1 MDMTAFP
8 FVNYNITLEGTPTGA
23 VTNRPVTGVAVD
35 TNNIE
40 VVHGDKLN
48 LTGLKVTVKYSANA
62 AEDKVYTYKP
72 DAADTANATPWIV
85 GDVAAA
91 TPERVA
97 APADVTVTWGTSAG
111 ASVAASHD
119 TVTRLDD
126 TNKGTLADAG
136 NKAKTATVVVHP
148 TTGTDAT
155 GTIKILPRQ
164 FTMTVTGQKTKV
176 YDGTNTVADA
186 TGLTVTPGNLLAK
199 TDSATGYDDVSV
211 QAVTYTYD
219 SVDGAVTTANAETGK
234 HPALK
239 VGEVTL
245 TGADAQFYAAPA
257 ENLAETII
265 NTTEGIIT
273 PRRVKV
279 TDITAAISDS
289 IGVVGGKLEAI
300 TDYDVSDEEGYNA
313 VVTGQQI
320 PIDVVYTYVN
330 PNSLTTDVKF
340 GNTHEQTKISDS
352 APAYKSNYIFDFAIP
367 DKQVTR
373 VQGEVSAITVDGPAK
388 KQYNHGDK
396 LDLTGTTISV
406 TFGETGN
413 STKDVYTYNDA
424 DNTWTLTKFVND
436 VEDTDAKQ
444 TGVALPPELK
454 LNLGTTAVNSSPE
467 TDADKTTVKF
477 AHNGSAITATYTKDE
492 ASITSTPKDDD
503 KLKVDPKVINVTV
516 SVKEGEA
523 ISQVYDK
530 PAALTEENLAKL
542 AITPDA
548 DILEQ
553 LIPEDRET
561 VTVSRGT
568 LGASFVTEDASDTP
582 VGIKLNS
589 PYITLSD
596 PDSYKINYIDEA
608 EGTITKRP
616 AKVIATAVP
625 PYSEDIGP
633 VVDIVS
639 YRTEGF
645 VGDYQPVV
653 TWKGTYDLTSD
664 PLTVDLT
671 TQQSVD
677 EDTLKNYD
685 VTFEPATME
694 GRLSEKHAEEITII
708 KQPKF
713 VEDAKEDKP
722 EHSDKIE
729 DIGDLEGFEI
739 HVKYNDGTEEDFTYS
754 GGTWNTTDED
764 GTLVPVEGNPPGTRI
779 VWDNTNEDVSGDK
792 PVIRNK
798 ENTITVVSDTN
809 PEVKDTTEPIEVD
822 KKSVVVRAAGAP
834 TKMYDGTVAIPEDQ
848 AAAII
853 YTVEGVLES
862 EDVSV
867 TAVPVFNGE
876 HVSVEGPKGILFTDV
891 VLSGEDA
898 DNYTVVP
905 ADEITD
911 TLGELIPRIMGTIT
925 PRPLVVDIT
934 APTKSK
940 SAKTEVSVS
949 GVGTAT
955 SLTTKG
961 RYALAEG
968 SNTIIDGDEVTLSY
982 TTSYVST
989 AKAADPADV
998 VLPTDVAIDGVDEAV
1013 NDYTVTV
1020 NSITGKV
1027 TSGGGGG
1034 GGGGGGTTVKTTP
1047 TPTPT
1052 VEPTVEP
1059 TEKPSSGGTATPTP
1073 KPEYEKTDSLITKTM
1088 LNPYI
1093 IGYDDYVFGPEL
1105 PISREELAAIF
1116 ARLIANNMYMDQD
1129 YDTSFPDV
1137 PEKWSKAYIGYLEG
1151 FNVVTGYE
1159 DGTFRPE
1166 NYITRA
1172 EMAVMMAKAEG
1183 YDISDYVGPDEIGF
1197 PDVDEGYC
1205 SWAGKAIKILSDMGI
1220 MEGYPDGSFKPG
1232 QPITRAETV
1241 ATVNRVL
1248 ADMEVANIE
1257 VLPSDVTDS
1266 HWAYNDIVFAMNHRI
1281 LKDAAAD
1288 PQKFIW
1294 SEQFDENIIVNTER
1308 VEGETKE
1315 VNSSGEEQDS
1325 SSEDSSQP
1333 DAVAPETEDTGT
1345 TDQAQTTN

>member
-1 MDMTAFP
+1 MLKLEKTGATTVELTNPAKQVKHTVDDGFAICAYDKADDTKKSAQVVNLVVNKAIINSVTTNYAIKEGTTRYTMPEIVKPYDGNGTIDNDNQAKIEYVVNPDDLKTFGGVTDTVSIVSNGAASYAPDASNHYNAGENKDIAIDPTKLSMASTGDSANYDLKHDTAGPQFTLQAIDSNYSLFANNTSVTVSSTVKGKINKLDLTYTVKSVPGITTGSSDLTQTLGASNYELKTGSDTPVSSDNFAPVIKAHYANANQRDNVTFTQVADAAAATGDNYYPDMDMTAFP

-72 DAADTANATPWIV
+72 DPADTANATPWIV
-85 GDVAAA
+85 GDVGAA

-186 TGLTVTPGNLLAK
+186 AGLTVTPGNLLAK
-199 TDSATGYDDVSV
+199 TGSATGYDDVSV

-289 IGVVGGKLEAI
+289 IGVAGGKLEAI

-582 VGIKLNS
+582 VGIKINS

-713 VEDAKEDKP
+713 VEDAKEDMP

-798 ENTITVVSDTN
+798 ENT
-809 PEVKDTTEPIEVD
+809 
-822 KKSVVVRAAGAP
+822 
-834 TKMYDGTVAIPEDQ
+834 
-848 AAAII
+848 
-853 YTVEGVLES
+853 
-862 EDVSV
+862 
-867 TAVPVFNGE
+867 
-876 HVSVEGPKGILFTDV
+876 H
-891 VLSGEDA
+891 
-898 DNYTVVP
+898 
-905 ADEITD
+905 
-911 TLGELIPRIMGTIT
+911 
-925 PRPLVVDIT
+925 
-934 APTKSK
+934 
-940 SAKTEVSVS
+940 
-949 GVGTAT
+949 
-955 SLTTKG
+955 
-961 RYALAEG
+961 
-968 SNTIIDGDEVTLSY
+968 
-982 TTSYVST
+982 
-989 AKAADPADV
+989 
-998 VLPTDVAIDGVDEAV
+998 
-1013 NDYTVTV
+1013 
-1020 NSITGKV
+1020 
-1027 TSGGGGG
+1027 
-1034 GGGGGGTTVKTTP
+1034 
-1047 TPTPT
+1047 
-1052 VEPTVEP
+1052 
-1059 TEKPSSGGTATPTP
+1059 
-1073 KPEYEKTDSLITKTM
+1073 
-1088 LNPYI
+1088 
-1093 IGYDDYVFGPEL
+1093 
-1105 PISREELAAIF
+1105 
-1116 ARLIANNMYMDQD
+1116 
-1129 YDTSFPDV
+1129 
-1137 PEKWSKAYIGYLEG
+1137 G
-1151 FNVVTGYE
+1151 F
-1159 DGTFRPE
+1159 
-1166 NYITRA
+1166 
-1172 EMAVMMAKAEG
+1172 
-1183 YDISDYVGPDEIGF
+1183 
-1197 PDVDEGYC
+1197 
-1205 SWAGKAIKILSDMGI
+1205 L
-1220 MEGYPDGSFKPG
+1220 
-1232 QPITRAETV
+1232 
-1241 ATVNRVL
+1241 
-1248 ADMEVANIE
+1248 
-1257 VLPSDVTDS
+1257 
-1266 HWAYNDIVFAMNHRI
+1266 
-1281 LKDAAAD
+1281 
-1288 PQKFIW
+1288 
-1294 SEQFDENIIVNTER
+1294 
-1308 VEGETKE
+1308 
-1315 VNSSGEEQDS
+1315 
-1325 SSEDSSQP
+1325 
-1333 DAVAPETEDTGT
+1333 
-1345 TDQAQTTN
+1345 